1 MSLIISDPKQLSVL
15 GQTGAAA
22 PQGPTGP
29 KEVDCVMLAYS
40 KTSNARKMTQ
50 EAIDS
55 LHASSDY
62 YKFNV
67 MVIET
72 QAGEITYNGATVI
85 QPGIPFNYNAYLNV
99 GFAKC
104 TAPWIIVA
112 NNDLV
117 FHKGWFE
124 AMMKVGADSMSPWT
138 DQYPAH
144 NNIKDKIIG
153 GFQVSIL
160 VCGWCIVMKKA
171 VLDKL
176 GKFDEQ
182 FDFWFQDN
190 DYALQLLKNQ
200 FQHVFVGTSW
210 VTHLYSQSHKLI
222 PPEEYKAKTAG
233 AQAKF
238 DRKWANPTVC
248 LVMIVKDEAPIIE
261 KMLENVYKFVNCW
274 SILDTGS
281 TDGTQKIITDF
292 FAKHPEC
299 PGTLHERPWKE
310 FGPSRTE
317 AFELADGKA
326 DYMFVMDADDVI
338 HGNLSFKGLCLDT
351 YSLRMGSNFSHWR
364 NQVFRSGLKWQ
375 YLDVRHEYA
384 HSDLSKTNGR
394 LEGDYWMEA
403 RCAGHRS
410 QDPLKY
416 QKDAAVIEEALK
428 TRPDHA
434 RYWFY
439 LGQSYFDFGDFA
451 NSKRCYAHRVTM
463 GGWPEECFYAQFRVG
478 QCCINMKESDEA
490 VIQAMLKAYE
500 IRPSRAESLHLLAKY
515 LRLKNKFAL
524 AYVFAKTAAGLPLPQ
539 QDSLFVFK
547 DVYDYQAIDELGI
560 SAYYTG
566 RFSESVEMFQWI
578 LDSKTCPPAELER
591 AKANLKFSQ
600 TKLDEANKAR
610 GIKK

>member
-1 MSLIISDPKQLSVL
+1 MSLIFSHP
-15 GQTGAAA
+15 GQTG
-22 PQGPTGP
+22 PTGAAIVSIP
-29 KEVDCVMLAYS
+29 KKLDCVMLSYS
-40 KTSNARKMTQ
+40 KTANIKKMTA
-50 EAIDS
+50 EAIQS
-55 LHASSDY
+55 LHDSTSGCEVTVY
-62 YKFNV
+62 L
-67 MVIET
+67 IET
-72 QAGEITYNGATVI
+72 APGDIKYNGAIVI
-85 QPGIPFNYNAYLNV
+85 QPGIPFNYNEFMNI
-99 GFAKC
+99 GIAKC
-104 TAPWIIVA
+104 TADYVLMA

-117 FHKGWFE
+117 FHKGWLE
-124 AMMKVGADSMSPWT
+124 AMIKVNADSMSPWT

-144 NNIKDKIIG
+144 NNLKDKVVA

-160 VCGWCIVMKKA
+160 VTGWCILAKMATLKKIGP
-171 VLDKL
+171 LDPT
-176 GKFDEQ
+176 
-182 FDFWFQDN
+182 FDFWFADN
-190 DYALQLLKNQ
+190 DYAMELLKHQ
-200 FQHVFVGTSW
+200 LQHVFVGTSW

-233 AQAKF
+233 SQAKY

-274 SILDTGS
+274 SIVDTGS

-326 DYMFVMDADDVI
+326 DYMFVMDADDII

-351 YSLRMGSNFSHWR
+351 YSLRMGQKFSHWR

-394 LEGDYWMEA
+394 LQGDYWMEA
-403 RCAGHRS
+403 RCAGNRS
-410 QDPLKY
+410 KDPLKY

-439 LGQSYFDFGDFA
+439 LGQSYFDFGDFV

-478 QCCINMKESDEA
+478 QCEMNLRAPDDV
-490 VIQAMLKAYE
+490 VILALLKAYE
-500 IRPSRAESLHLLAKY
+500 IRPQRAESLHLLAKY
-515 LRLKNKFAL
+515 LRLKNKFAA
-524 AYVFAKTAAGLPLPQ
+524 AYIFAKIAAGLPLPEN
-539 QDSLFVFK
+539 DSLFVFR
-547 DVYDYQAIDELGI
+547 DVYEYHALDELGI
-560 SAYYTG
+560 SAYYTS
-566 RFSESVEMFQWI
+566 RFKEAVEVFQWI
-578 LDSKTCPPAELER
+578 IDSKTCPPADMER
-591 AKANLKFSQ
+591 AKANLKFSEAKLAALPKALGG
-600 TKLDEANKAR
+600 TK
-610 GIKK
+610 